1 MVVNYVEK
9 RIKVLFRNFSNQQE
23 FKRYTMLEKL
33 EYENLVSTFD
43 LRL

>member
-1 MVVNYVEK
+1 MVIDYVEK

-33 EYENLVSTFD
+33 ECENLVSTFD
-43 LRL
+43 ARL